1 MNISQAI
8 VGILMILGGLVLV
21 FISVI
26 NWIIAPL
33 FWGIPLV
40 VIGLII
46 FFNRKED
53 SIEQIKK
60 IKGRK

>member
-8 VGILMILGGLVLV
+8 GGILMILAGSALIVV
-21 FISVI
+21 SIVY
-26 NWIIAPL
+26 WIIAPL
-33 FWGIPLV
+33 FWGIPL
-40 VIGLII
+40 LIMGIVI